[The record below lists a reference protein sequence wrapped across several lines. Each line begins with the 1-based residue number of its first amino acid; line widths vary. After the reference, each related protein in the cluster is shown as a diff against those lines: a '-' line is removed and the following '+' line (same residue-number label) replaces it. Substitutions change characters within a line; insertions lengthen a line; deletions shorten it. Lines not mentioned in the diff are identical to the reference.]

1 MNKDRQCWV
10 IILHKLGDILFF
22 ENFVQCEKMF
32 KLTNNDSENLMKQE
46 EGFYDALR
54 FRSALNLSDNKRI
67 LHTTIKSIEAFQ
79 DKYQGTDLTLD
90 DVIRS
95 RLHTAIWLGQK
106 RNLLRSMDGSVFDL
120 PENCSAAALT
130 DRLIS
135 LIEGMYYGADEVK
148 QLKKN

>member
-1 MNKDRQCWV
+1 
-10 IILHKLGDILFF
+10 
-22 ENFVQCEKMF
+22 
-32 KLTNNDSENLMKQE
+32 MKQE

-79 DKYQGTDLTLD
+79 NKYQGTDLTLD

-95 RLHTAIWLGQK
+95 QLHTAIWLGQK

-135 LIEGMYYGADEVK
+135 LIGGMYYGADEVK
-148 QLKKN
+148 QLKKKLSRESTED

>member
-1 MNKDRQCWV
+1 MGLLCCWMLCYGV
-10 IILHKLGDILFF
+10 CA
-22 ENFVQCEKMF
+22 Q
-32 KLTNNDSENLMKQE
+32 NNGNDKNSNRDSENLMKQE

-106 RNLLRSMDGSVFDL
+106 RNFLRSMDCSAFDL
-120 PENCSAAALT
+120 PENCSAATLT

-135 LIEGMYYGADEVK
+135 LIGGMYYGADEVK
-148 QLKKN
+148 QLRKN

>member
-1 MNKDRQCWV
+1 MGLLCCWMLCYGV
-10 IILHKLGDILFF
+10 CA
-22 ENFVQCEKMF
+22 Q
-32 KLTNNDSENLMKQE
+32 NNGNDKNRNWDSENLMKQE

-95 RLHTAIWLGQK
+95 RLHTAIWLDQK

-120 PENCSAAALT
+120 PEYCSAAALT

-148 QLKKN
+148 QLKKKLSRESTED